1 MIKKHPLEPQ
11 LDLNTLSFSE
21 AIAFTQTWL
30 ERLESELAENNL
42 NDSQILTDLAQ
53 LLSHSNGVRGFF
65 VAYLTGESP
74 LADQPP
80 VIFLEAFRA
89 NSANVSS
96 ILVKNLAMSTAMA
109 IAHQRN
115 NDPEQQRGSATVQ
128 RRSAQLLQN
137 LCNVDGQR
145 NGENSLENPF
155 EQERLALL
163 NALYRKTGEY
173 ADFLLRWQYDEEQC
187 QAIKVALESIVPH

>member
-1 MIKKHPLEPQ
+1 MKNYP
-11 LDLNTLSFSE
+11 LDLTPSDLTSLSFSE

-30 ERLESELAENNL
+30 ARLESELEKNEL

-74 LADQPP
+74 LTDQPP
-80 VIFLEAFRA
+80 AIFLEGFR
-89 NSANVSS
+89 SHSVQVSS

-115 NDPEQQRGSATVQ
+115 NDPEQQMESAKVQ
-128 RRSAQLLQN
+128 RRSLQLLKN
-137 LCNVDGQR
+137 LCATTTK
-145 NGENSLENPF
+145 NSF

-163 NALYRKTGEY
+163 TALQTKTGEY
-173 ADFLLRWQYDEEQC
+173 ATFLLRWQYDDEQC
-187 QAIKVALESIVPH
+187 HAIQKILESIT